1 MHNRLILTYTE
12 TTTEKAML
20 ELCLKRIKLKEEELQ
35 LYETKL
41 KHYTGYGFNS
51 TITIGTILDLI
62 DKFTK

>member
-1 MHNRLILTYTE
+1 
-12 TTTEKAML
+12 ML